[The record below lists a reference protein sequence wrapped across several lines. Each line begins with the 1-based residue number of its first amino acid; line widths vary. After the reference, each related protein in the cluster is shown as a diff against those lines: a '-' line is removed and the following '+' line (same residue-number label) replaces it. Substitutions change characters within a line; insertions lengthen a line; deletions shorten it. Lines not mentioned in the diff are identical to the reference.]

1 MDQSAPTEAHRGAGQ
16 PDVGLRKEMGSCTPN
31 LSAALLRLALVICL
45 ESALY
50 TSMFEV
56 FALAFASKAPLK
68 FHLALANL
76 GEKDLRQGE
85 FVRGQMLLGD
95 IVAPDTKGS

>member
-16 PDVGLRKEMGSCTPN
+16 PDVGLRKERVLHAKP
-31 LSAALLRLALVICL
+31 LSRAPPPGPCYLCL

-95 IVAPDTKGS
+95 IVAPETKGS